1 MNTLIIGGTGLIGGH
16 AALHLRSLGH
26 TVTIS
31 GRTRPQAPSPVVDF
45 PFIHGNYLKAD
56 ITKEQLSAFDTVI
69 FAAGADPRHIPAAEK
84 DHDAFFL
91 RANGEAVPAFAALAR
106 DAGIAQFVHVGSYYW
121 HAEPAL
127 VDTNTYVRSRK
138 LESEGIVA
146 LARPG
151 FAATSL
157 CPPFLVGDISP
168 TAASPFA
175 AELVQYFQ
183 GKLALVEAAPPGG
196 VAFLTLRS
204 LSEAIA
210 GAIANREAV
219 SGKVLAIG
227 DENLTWA
234 QFFNY
239 FRRALGLS
247 EVELPLV
254 EDHPLVP
261 KAARMGGD
269 KNVFLETR
277 PEAQALLGNYTRND
291 VYNTVI
297 EVVTNRVYSTSPIL
311 ERRARIR

>member
-1 MNTLIIGGTGLIGGH
+1 MNTLVVGGTGLIGGH
-16 AALHLRSLGH
+16 AALHLRFLGH
-26 TVTIS
+26 TVSIS
-31 GRTRPQAPSPVVDF
+31 GRTQPQAPSPLADF
-45 PFIHGNYLKAD
+45 PFIQGNYLNAD
-56 ITKEQLSAFDTVI
+56 ITMDQLSAFDTVV
-69 FAAGADPRHIPAAEK
+69 FTAGADLRHIPAAEK

-91 RANGEAVPAFAALAR
+91 HANGEAVPAFAALAR
-106 DAGIAQFVHVGSYYW
+106 DAGIAQFIHIGSYYW
-121 HAEPAL
+121 HAEPSL
-127 VDTNTYVRSRK
+127 VDTNIYMRSRK

-146 LARPG
+146 LSRPG

-175 AELVQYFQ
+175 GELVQYFQ
-183 GKLALVEAAPPGG
+183 GKLALAESAPPGG

-204 LSEAIA
+204 LSQAIA

-261 KAARMGGD
+261 KAARIGGN
-269 KNVFLETR
+269 KNVFLDTTL
-277 PEAQALLGNYTRND
+277 EAQGLLGNYARND
-291 VYNTVI
+291 VYNAVY
-297 EVVTNRVYSTSPIL
+297 EVVANRI
-311 ERRARIR
+311 

>member
-1 MNTLIIGGTGLIGGH
+1 MNTLIVGGTGLIGGH

-31 GRTRPQAPSPVVDF
+31 GRTQPQAPSPLADF
-45 PFIHGNYLKAD
+45 SFIQGNYLNAD
-56 ITKEQLSAFDTVI
+56 ITIDQLSAFDTVI
-69 FAAGADPRHIPAAEK
+69 FTAGADARHIPAAEK
-84 DHDAFFL
+84 DRDAFFL

-106 DAGIAQFVHVGSYYW
+106 DAGVAQLVHVGSYYW
-121 HAEPAL
+121 HAEPSL
-127 VDTNTYVRSRK
+127 VDTNTYMRSRQ

-146 LARPG
+146 LARPV

-183 GKLALVEAAPPGG
+183 GKLGFAESAPPGG

-204 LSEAIA
+204 LSQAIA

-219 SGKVLAIG
+219 SGKVLPIG

-239 FRRALGLS
+239 FRQALGLS

-254 EDHPLVP
+254 DDHPLVS
-261 KAARMGGD
+261 KGARMAGD
-269 KNVFLETR
+269 KNVFLETT
-277 PEAQALLGNYTRND
+277 PEAQALLGNYARND
-291 VYNTVI
+291 IYNAVK
-297 EVVTNRVYSTSPIL
+297 EVVANRN
-311 ERRARIR
+311 